1 MPPTRS
7 LSIAPDLDALE
18 VALVRSIENIR
29 KTLPQNRRQSQDPTT
44 ISFAQGQGVN
54 PASNT
59 PLDDIEENSRLV
71 TGEENRRN
79 ARDSRYDGDPLAV
92 AESSTSAGPSWKKY
106 IRESEALALELQ
118 MESVRQD
125 MRDLAGARERRYQE
139 LAGHGDPTRRKLRR
153 VSEVLPQNRASHF
166 VSRSNSEGS
175 RGAGSICHLNDPTAG
190 RKAVISNGEGPEIDS
205 IGSSSMI
212 TYNNPFKSSSS
223 SSKPPHARNP
233 GRIGLYI
240 LPTTSETC
248 GLSPRHDRSR
258 PTANS
263 RPFSVPAP
271 VLSNLGIA
279 KPTKAD
285 SDQKSHHKG
294 ASSANSGGSPQN
306 RHSSE
311 GSRAGRKPLK
321 FGEKKVRF
329 AERPVG
335 IEKGPPAEIYGRKP
349 TLNNSSSS
357 SLSSQPLSVS
367 TSNSSDGNTSES
379 ESRSFSSTDDG
390 TSGSELYSFSSS
402 DDEEPR
408 PTTVFKPLRTPLG
421 PLDQTGRR
429 IPPQKSPGPTPLQKG
444 PTVTREVNQKDQN
457 KSGGLTR
464 HLSTNSKAKK
474 TTLKEIRPLED
485 LGEKIERSGKSSGSN
500 IDRHKTFTSDRSL
513 PQHTNPHQFNLS
525 RSNSIRG
532 LLRKHS
538 GNLLNK
544 FSWRGNKASGLSKP
558 PIETR
563 GLACI
568 RCRELFDA
576 NLLIQV
582 PAKCLHLYCKSCLKG
597 TSFVPRCHT
606 HSPIASSPIFSD
618 VHSGLKGPS
627 QRMSSSVL

>member
-29 KTLPQNRRQSQDPTT
+29 KTLPQNRRQSQDLPT
-44 ISFAQGQGVN
+44 ISFSQGQNGG

-59 PLDDIEENSRLV
+59 PLDAIEENRGLV
-71 TGEENRRN
+71 TGGENRRK
-79 ARDSRYDGDPLAV
+79 AGDSRYDGDPLAV

-139 LAGHGDPTRRKLRR
+139 LTGRGDPTRRKLRR
-153 VSEVLPQNRASHF
+153 VSEVLPQNRANHF

-175 RGAGSICHLNDPTAG
+175 RGAGFIGHMNDPAAG
-190 RKAVISNGEGPEIDS
+190 RRKAGISNVEGPEVDS

-223 SSKPPHARNP
+223 SSSSRPPHVRNP
-233 GRIGLYI
+233 GKIGLYI

-271 VLSNLGIA
+271 VSSNFGIA

-285 SDQKSHHKG
+285 FDQKSYHKG

-311 GSRAGRKPLK
+311 GSRAGRKPQK
-321 FGEKKVRF
+321 IGEKKVRF
-329 AERPVG
+329 AVG
-335 IEKGPPAEIYGRKP
+335 IEKGPPAEIYGRKL

-357 SLSSQPLSVS
+357 SLSSQVS
-367 TSNSSDGNTSES
+367 TSNSSDGNMSES

-390 TSGSELYSFSSS
+390 TSGSELYSLSSS
-402 DDEEPR
+402 EDEEPR
-408 PTTVFKPLRTPLG
+408 PTTVFKHLRTPLG

-429 IPPQKSPGPTPLQKG
+429 IPPQKSPGPKPLQKG
-444 PTVTREVNQKDQN
+444 STVAREVNEKDQN
-457 KSGGLTR
+457 KPGGLIR

-474 TTLKEIRPLED
+474 TTPKEIRPLED
-485 LGEKIERSGKSSGSN
+485 GEKFERSRKNSGSN
-500 IDRHKTFTSDRSL
+500 IDSHKTLTSDRSL

-563 GLACI
+563 GLACVG
-568 RCRELFDA
+568 CRELFDA

-597 TSFVPRCHT
+597 TFSIPRCHI
-606 HSPIASSPIFSD
+606 HSAITSSPVFSD
-618 VHSGLKGPS
+618 VHSGLEGPS